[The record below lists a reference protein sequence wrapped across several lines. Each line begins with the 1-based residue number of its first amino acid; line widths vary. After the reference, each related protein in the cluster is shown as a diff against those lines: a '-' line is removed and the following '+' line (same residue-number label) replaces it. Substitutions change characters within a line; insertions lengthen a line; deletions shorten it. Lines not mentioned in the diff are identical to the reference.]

1 MNKFILSALLLSA
14 AGASPM
20 TWAQVDGL
28 DSRTNLKVMKAKRLQ
43 AIQSRKEDGDTSK
56 KSTDACAGVDIG
68 NVETGRGA
76 RALAPRENT
85 VVVTGDVIV
94 VPGRHCN

>member
-1 MNKFILSALLLSA
+1 MNKIFLSALLFSA
-14 AGASPM
+14 ACASPIA
-20 TWAQVDGL
+20 WAQVDGL

-43 AIQSRKEDGDTSK
+43 AIQSRKEDADTGK
-56 KSTDACAGVDIG
+56 KTTDGCSGVDIG